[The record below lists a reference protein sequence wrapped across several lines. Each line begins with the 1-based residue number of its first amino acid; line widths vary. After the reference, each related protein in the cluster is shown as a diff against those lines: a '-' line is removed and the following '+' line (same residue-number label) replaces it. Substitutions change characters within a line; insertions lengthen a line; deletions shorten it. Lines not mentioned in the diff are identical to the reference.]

1 MKGMSD
7 RKVWLITGASS
18 GLGHELAKAV
28 LAKGDIV
35 VAYARRIERL
45 ESLVADAGANGH
57 AVALDVTDAASRAQA
72 VQAVLDRF
80 GRIDVLANVAGRGI
94 NGAAEELD
102 IAQVRDAFELNFFS
116 AIEMTRLVL
125 PHMRA
130 ARSGHILNVS
140 SIVGLVAVPD
150 LGVYCA
156 TKFALEAWTEAL
168 AGEVRDLGIRVTLVE
183 PGGFRTEFEG
193 DNIVRPAVRIADY
206 APIVGPIEKQLSG
219 NAGKQLGNPA
229 IAASIMIE
237 AVEETGA
244 PLRLVLGSD
253 AHAMWEGASART
265 NADIAR
271 WKDRGLSTDYA
282 DIEQTIL

>member
-1 MKGMSD
+1 MSTQ
-7 RKVWLITGASS
+7 KVWFITGASS
-18 GLGHELAKAV
+18 GLGRELAKAA
-28 LAKGDIV
+28 LASGDIV
-35 VAYARRIERL
+35 VACARRTERL
-45 ESLVADAGANGH
+45 QDLVTDTGDNGL
-57 AVALDVTDAASRAQA
+57 AITLDVTDSVSRAQA
-72 VQAVLDRF
+72 LQAALDRF

-102 IAQVRDAFELNFFS
+102 IAQVRDAFEVNFFG
-116 AIEMTRLVL
+116 AIELTRLVL

-193 DNIVRPAVRIADY
+193 DTIIRPAIRIPDY
-206 APIVGPIEKQLSG
+206 APIVGPIEKQLSS
-219 NAGKQLGNPA
+219 NAGRQLGNPE
-229 IAASIMIE
+229 IAASIMVE
-237 AVEETGA
+237 AVKDNGA
-244 PLRLVLGSD
+244 PLRLMLGSD
-253 AHAMWEGASART
+253 AHAMWAEASART
-265 NADIAR
+265 SADISR
-271 WKDRGLSTDYA
+271 WKDRCLSTDYA
-282 DIEQTIL
+282 DTKQTIL

>member
-1 MKGMSD
+1 MSEQ
-7 RKVWLITGASS
+7 KVWFITGASS
-18 GLGHELAKAV
+18 GLGRELAKAA
-28 LAKGDIV
+28 LASGDIV
-35 VAYARRIERL
+35 VACARRIERL
-45 ESLVADAGANGH
+45 QDIVTDTDGKGLAIV
-57 AVALDVTDAASRAQA
+57 LDVTDTVSR
-72 VQAVLDRF
+72 VQALQAALDRF

-102 IAQVRDAFELNFFS
+102 IAQVRDAFEVNCFG
-116 AIEMTRLVL
+116 AIELTRLVL

-193 DNIVRPAVRIADY
+193 DTIVRPAIRIPDY

-219 NAGKQLGNPA
+219 NAGRQLGNPE
-229 IAASIMIE
+229 IAASIMVE
-237 AVEETGA
+237 AVKDNGA

-253 AHAMWEGASART
+253 AHAMWAAASTRT
-265 NADIAR
+265 SADILR
-271 WKDRGLSTDYA
+271 WKDRCLSTDYA